1 MGKKFQLLRKDLN
14 IKLILEVKY
23 IKVKKFMQKNSG
35 KYLK

>member
-23 IKVKKFMQKNSG
+23 IKVKKFMQKNSR